1 LRDGSSAGASP
12 TERAEAD
19 GPSLSPQLSTLSSSE
34 GEALA
39 VDGRLPR
46 YVAAPGTADEAA
58 RILAWAHQTKLAV
71 VPRGGGTRMELGN
84 APRAYDLALSTQR
97 LNRVLEH
104 EPADLTVTV
113 EAGLPLAE
121 LQATLRQQGQFLPL
135 DPPAAD
141 GSTIG
146 GVVAA
151 NASGPFRL
159 RYGAARDLVIG
170 TRVATTA
177 GTLARSGG
185 KVVKNVTGY
194 DLNKLYVGSLGT
206 LGLITELTFKVQPLP
221 ETEAT
226 LLARFPDRA
235 SACRCVYR
243 VLRSPLTPSA
253 LEVSGIAVDPST
265 PLRTGPSAS
274 SGPATALEVG
284 LHAHLA
290 GFRKPVD
297 RMVSDLAGLA
307 RAEGALSTQLLDD
320 ASAAAAWGLLRDGP
334 ALRGGG
340 ARLKIAVPIS
350 QVVWAA
356 EAAEGVAG
364 QHGLRAL
371 VVASAG
377 TGIVRVGLDGEGDYL
392 AAIRRLRA
400 EVAERYGWVQVER
413 CPLPLKS
420 ELDLLGEPGDSH
432 PIMRRLKEQLDPG
445 AIMSPGRFLG
455 RL

>member
-1 LRDGSSAGASP
+1 MEAPPIAPGVVALAESN
-12 TERAEAD
+12 RA
-19 GPSLSPQLSTLSSSE
+19 
-34 GEALA
+34 ALA
-39 VDGRLPR
+39 VDGVLPR
-46 YVAAPGTADEAA
+46 YVAAPDSAEEAA
-58 RILAWAHQTKLAV
+58 RFLAWANETGLAV

-84 APRAYDLALSTQR
+84 LPRAYDLAISTQR

-113 EAGLPLAE
+113 EAGLPIGE
-121 LQATLRQQGQFLPL
+121 LQARLRQKGQFLPL
-135 DPPAAD
+135 DPPAAA

-151 NASGPFRL
+151 NASGPSRL
-159 RYGAARDLVIG
+159 RHGSARDLVIG
-170 TRVATTA
+170 TRVGTTA

-194 DLNKLYVGSLGT
+194 DLNKLYIGSLGT

-221 ETEAT
+221 ETEVT

-235 SACRCVYR
+235 SACRCAYR

-253 LEVSGIAVDPST
+253 LELSPIAADPSA
-265 PLRTGPSAS
+265 G
-274 SGPATALEVG
+274 SGPGTALEVG

-297 RMVSDLAGLA
+297 RMVGDLAGFA
-307 RAEGALSTQLLDD
+307 RAEGALDAQVLDE
-320 ASAAAAWGLLRDGP
+320 ASAAAAWASLRDGP
-334 ALRGGG
+334 APAENG
-340 ARLKIAVPIS
+340 ARLIIAVPIG

-356 EAAEGVAG
+356 ETAEAVAG
-364 QHGLRAL
+364 QHGLTAL
-371 VVASAG
+371 VFAGAG
-377 TGIVRVGLDGEGDYL
+377 TGVLRVELGGEGDHL

-400 EVAERYGWVQVER
+400 EAAERYGWVRVER
-413 CPLPLKS
+413 CPLRLKS
-420 ELDLLGEPGDSH
+420 ELDLLGDAGDSQ

-445 AIMSPGRFLG
+445 AVMSPGRFLG